1 VTGYEREMF
10 THTAVAAAVKGGSAD
25 AGLGVLAA
33 ARALGLD
40 FVPVARERYDLLVLG
55 SFSVTRGFEALTSAL
70 KDPRYREQVEALGGY
85 DLSESGK
92 IIDLK

>member
-1 VTGYEREMF
+1 M
-10 THTAVAAAVKGGSAD
+10 
-25 AGLGVLAA
+25 LAA
-33 ARALGLD
+33 ARALDLD

-55 SFSVTRGFEALTSAL
+55 SFVATRGFEALLAAL